1 MLTGGQLSTLAPSR
15 LNLTSHSVNQTVQL
29 GVRLGQLLRGGDV
42 ICLSGDLGAG
52 KTALAS
58 GIGKGWGAL
67 ELINSPTFV
76 FIHEHRRTDDD
87 VRLYHLDCYRLAS
100 EDDALSIGIEDIMS
114 GRDVVVIEWPEHI
127 ASFLPLERLWVQ
139 LDEVDDPAER
149 RLTLE
154 ASGPRYVTLL
164 DELRS

>member
-1 MLTGGQLSTLAPSR
+1 
-15 LNLTSHSVNQTVQL
+15 
-29 GVRLGQLLRGGDV
+29 
-42 ICLSGDLGAG
+42 
-52 KTALAS
+52 
-58 GIGKGWGAL
+58 
-67 ELINSPTFV
+67 
-76 FIHEHRRTDDD
+76 
-87 VRLYHLDCYRLAS
+87 
-100 EDDALSIGIEDIMS
+100 MS

-139 LDEVDDPAER
+139 LDEVNDPAER